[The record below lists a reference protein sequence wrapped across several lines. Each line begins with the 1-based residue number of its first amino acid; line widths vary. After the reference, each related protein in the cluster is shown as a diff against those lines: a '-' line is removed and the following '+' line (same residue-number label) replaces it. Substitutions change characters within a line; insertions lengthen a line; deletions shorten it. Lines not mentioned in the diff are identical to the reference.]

1 MMQKN
6 RKSWSLALGALLLS
20 LTMVWAA
27 DRPPMPFSKD
37 GKFGYRDRK
46 RVVVVEPK
54 FDFASEFSEGLAPV
68 GLGVYPNTK
77 WGYIDLTGKMVI
89 EPKFDEAYA
98 FSEGIAAVRMEVT
111 EKSKG
116 KLGYIDKT
124 GKYIVEP
131 KFDEAEPFKDGKAR
145 VRIIREGYGY
155 INTKGEIVEPLKL

>member
-1 MMQKN
+1 MKFG
-6 RKSWSLALGALLLS
+6 RKTIGAVVGTLFLS
-20 LTMVWAA
+20 LTVVLAA

-46 RVVVVEPK
+46 REVVVEPK
-54 FDFASEFSEGLAPV
+54 FDFASEFSEGLAAV
-68 GLGVYPNTK
+68 GIGAYPNTK

-89 EPKFDEAYA
+89 EPKFDEAYQ
-98 FSEGIAAVRMEVT
+98 FSEGIAAVRMGVT
-111 EKSKG
+111 ETAKG

-145 VRIIREGYGY
+145 VRIIKEGYGY
-155 INTKGEIVEPLKL
+155 INAKGEVVEPLKL